1 MTALLVLFATVCVCV
16 VVSVATLGTAESADI
31 ADGKGGF
38 GFTRTDKVA
47 TVLHNAHRQVCVSV
61 DIALLVV
68 TLRAVESSHCPM
80 ALCMI
85 QSQIKPM
92 PVTCPK

>member
-61 DIALLVV
+61 CVVLLIVILGAPE
-68 TLRAVESSHCPM
+68 TSHCPK
-80 ALCMI
+80 ALCVI
-85 QSQIKPM
+85 QSHFKPM
-92 PVTCPK
+92 PVTYPT